1 MCAGLYLPTSDIDAV
16 LLHSGCRDPR
26 QGLKALANALHRRDM
41 ATNVQVIAKAK
52 VPIVKFIERE
62 SGFQFDVSF
71 DVANGPA
78 VRAPPLHRVSAACPL
93 PAAWSWRR
101 AYDRTVLVR
110 RRSRVLGGLDWVGN
124 PECWPQ
130 RAHRH
135 MPRQRKS

>member
-1 MCAGLYLPTSDIDAV
+1 MRAGLYLPTSDIDAV

-52 VPIVKFIERE
+52 VPIVKFVERE

-78 VRAPPLHRVSAACPL
+78 VRPTPALCIHSRPL
-93 PAAWSWRR
+93 PAAW
-101 AYDRTVLVR
+101 
-110 RRSRVLGGLDWVGN
+110 LGRLTPPSSLECIIVGLEND
-124 PECWPQ
+124 C
-130 RAHRH
+130 RAHRNIPKQRRCW
-135 MPRQRKS
+135 PRLQHTWQTAGA